1 METTDMAERIWDKFL
16 TERDKAV
23 FAASGYG
30 ARGGFGKRP
39 ALLVIDVNW
48 AFCSEKSEPILETI
62 KRWRNSCGEDAWE
75 AMPHLERLID
85 KARDREIPV
94 IYTTG
99 VRRDDNWD
107 AGSWSWKNNR
117 SKEDKSVATNRN
129 GNEIVSDIAPA
140 PQDIVIYK
148 QKPSGFF
155 GTNMA
160 AYLTLLGCDSVI
172 VTGTTTS
179 GCVRATVLDA
189 FSLNYRVAIAEE
201 GCFDRSQASH
211 AINLCDMNAKYADV
225 IKTEEILAF
234 FDTVDRGQYN
244 LPAGSKV
251 SVPKLMPALAASA

>member
-1 METTDMAERIWDKFL
+1 MSEPIWNQYL

-48 AFCSEKSEPILETI
+48 AFCGERPEPILDSI
-62 KRWRNSCGEDAWE
+62 KRWRNSCGEDAWVALKYIE
-75 AMPHLERLID
+75 ALID
-85 KARDREIPV
+85 KAHLQGIPV

-99 VRRDDNWD
+99 IRRADNWD
-107 AGSWSWKNNR
+107 SGSWNWKNDR
-117 SKEDKSVATNRN
+117 TFEDTKPQTNLD
-129 GNEIVSDIAPA
+129 GNEIVAVIAPG
-140 PQDIVIYK
+140 PHDIVVYK

-155 GTNMA
+155 GTNLA
-160 AYLTLLGCDSVI
+160 SYLTLLGCDSVI

-179 GCVRATVLDA
+179 GCVRASVIDA

-225 IKTEEILAF
+225 VKTAEVLAY
-234 FDTVDRGQYN
+234 FDS
-244 LPAGSKV
+244 LPTGMFDLPQGAPV
-251 SVPKLMPALAASA
+251 EVPDLAPKRAANF